1 MQGHHKRSAS
11 RGPVSTGRTRAAPR
25 VPLAGLALAGAALC
39 AAPASAPAEEPPTTS
54 TISPALLPARPGA
67 SAGFKITVKFA
78 GGEFGMPSQVTHVT
92 LHMAAGLRYQVH
104 GLKVCPGARLKAHGL
119 RGCPADTRIGAGHAL
134 MGAHLGASNITE
146 EAQIWAFLG
155 PVRNGLPSIELL
167 GQGETPLEESVVL
180 TGVWQRDQA
189 PYGAR
194 IDFSVPPIPTVPLEP
209 SASTISFSLE
219 VGGARHAHGRAAV
232 ILPRKCPAGGLP
244 FAADFSYANGTSSR
258 STARVPCR

>member
-1 MQGHHKRSAS
+1 MENAMSEPIGSAL
-11 RGPVSTGRTRAAPR
+11 RRAARRAPR
-25 VPLAGLALAGAALC
+25 AGLALASVALC
-39 AAPASAPAEEPPTTS
+39 AAPTTAAAEEPPTTG
-54 TISPALLPARPGA
+54 TFAPALLPATPGA
-67 SAGFKITVKFA
+67 HAGFKITVKFA
-78 GGEFGMPSQVTHVT
+78 GGEFGMPSQVTHVA
-92 LHMAAGLRYQVH
+92 LHMPAGLRYQVR
-104 GLKVCPGARLKAHGL
+104 GLKICPAARLKAHGL
-119 RGCPADTRIGAGHAL
+119 GGCPADTRIGAGHAL

-155 PVRNGLPSIELL
+155 PAHNGLPSIELL